1 LKVTVCELSNDPALF
16 DEQWA
21 ELASHVESEQ
31 SDIVLLPEMPFYRW
45 LAADREMDSGS
56 WAKSGAAHDLW
67 LERLAELRAP
77 SVAATRPVIEDGRHF
92 NQGFVWDSKSGAR
105 AVHNK
110 HYLPDEEGFWEASW
124 YSAGG
129 GGFSSVE
136 TRGTQMG
143 FMICTELW
151 FPQHARVYGKE
162 GVQILACP
170 RATLAASVDKWIAGG
185 RVAAVVSGAYCLSS
199 NFSGQAGQQGDWA
212 GTGWIIEPEEGQ
224 LLGRTSRQD
233 PFLTLDIDLEVA
245 AAAKQTYPRYVP
257 DL

>member
-1 LKVTVCELSNDPALF
+1 LKITVCELSNDPALLN
-16 DEQWA
+16 EQW
-21 ELASHVESEQ
+21 EGLASHVESEQ

-45 LAADREMDSGS
+45 LAADREMDAES
-56 WAKSGAAHDLW
+56 WAKSVAAHDLW
-67 LERLAELRAP
+67 LGRLAELGAP

-92 NQGFVWDSKSGAR
+92 NQGFVWDSQSGAR

-124 YSAGG
+124 YSADSGD
-129 GGFSSVE
+129 FSSVE
-136 TRGTQMG
+136 AHGTQVG

-151 FPQHARVYGKE
+151 FPQHARDYGKQ

-224 LLGRTSRQD
+224 VLGTTSRQD

-245 AAAKQTYPRYVP
+245 AAAKRTYPRYVP